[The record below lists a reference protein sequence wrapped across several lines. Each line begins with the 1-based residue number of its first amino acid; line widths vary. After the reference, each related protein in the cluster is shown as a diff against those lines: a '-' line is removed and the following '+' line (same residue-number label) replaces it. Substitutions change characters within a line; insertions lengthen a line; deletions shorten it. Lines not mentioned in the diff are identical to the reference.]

1 VLNIISNKST
11 ISKKTKN
18 NKMKIQTK
26 FKQALSK
33 AILGVLVSGILLT
46 ACSKDDN
53 TEPEVIK
60 PITEK
65 PMKEVSGTLTG
76 DVKFTSDTIYLLK
89 GFVRVGK
96 DDGTTIQSTGKLTI
110 EPGTLIFGDRE
121 SKGTLIVQ
129 RGSQIFAEGE
139 ANNPIVFTSE
149 RSVGLKQPGDWGG
162 VVICG
167 KAVNNIPGGTGELEG
182 GYGAFHGGTNDDDN
196 SGIFK
201 YVRIEYAG
209 VAINP
214 NQEIN
219 SLTMGSVGRG
229 TEINHIQASYGLDD
243 SYEWFGGSVNCTNL
257 IAYRGLDDDFDVDNG
272 FRGNVQFALGIR
284 DANYADQ
291 SGSNGFEVDNNGSGS
306 GDLPFTAPT
315 FSNVTIIGPK
325 ANRETAISTNFQ
337 HALHLRRNNKIK
349 IHNSFFTGYPWGV
362 YIDGSSTEANATNG
376 ELVMKNNILAG
387 VENWGGNGF
396 GSAGALFVN
405 NTVGIDAVTGEG
417 KQHPTAPRGIPYRVV
432 DASIFN
438 LKAWFES
445 NNTILSKWEDAGIQA
460 SIFEVGSTA
469 VLPQGGSI
477 LLSGADF
484 TGMTGFNTVDF
495 RGAFG
500 TENWT
505 AGWAEF
511 NPAAKDYTK

>member
-1 VLNIISNKST
+1 
-11 ISKKTKN
+11 
-18 NKMKIQTK
+18 MKIQTK

-33 AILGVLVSGILLT
+33 ALLGVLVSGTLLT

-53 TEPEVIK
+53 TEPDVIK
-60 PITEK
+60 PVTEK

-76 DVKFTSDTIYLLK
+76 DVKFSSDTIYLLK

-96 DDGTTIQSTGKLTI
+96 DDGTTILATGKLTI

-121 SKGTLIVQ
+121 TKGTLIIQ

-139 ANNPIVFTSE
+139 ESKPIVFTSE
-149 RSVGLKQPGDWGG
+149 RSIGLKQPGDWGG

-167 KAVNNIPGGTGELEG
+167 QAKNNIPGGIAQLEG
-182 GYGAFHGGTNDDDN
+182 GYGAFHGGNDDEDN

-209 VAINP
+209 IAINP
-214 NQEIN
+214 NEEIN
-219 SLTMGSVGRG
+219 SLTMGSVGRK
-229 TEINHIQASYGLDD
+229 TTISHVQASYGLDD
-243 SYEWFGGSVNCTNL
+243 SFEWFGGTVNCSHL
-257 IAYRGLDDDFDVDNG
+257 VAYRGLDDDFDVDLG
-272 FRGNVQFALGIR
+272 YRGNVQFALAIR

-306 GDLPFTAPT
+306 GDQPFTAPT

-325 ANRETAISTNFQ
+325 ANRESTISTNFQ

-362 YIDGSSTEANATNG
+362 YIDGSSTESNATNG
-376 ELVMKNNILAG
+376 ELVMKNNILAA

-396 GSAGALFVN
+396 GSAGKLFVN
-405 NTVGIDAVTGEG
+405 SIVGIDSETGEG
-417 KQHPTAPRGIPYRVV
+417 KQHPTVPRGVPYRVV
-432 DASIFN
+432 DNSTFD
-438 LKAWFES
+438 LKTWFET
-445 NNTILSKWEDAGIQA
+445 NNTILSKWEDAGISA
-460 SIFEVGSTA
+460 SIFEVGNPN
-469 VLPQGGSI
+469 VLPQAGSV

-484 TGMTGFNTVDF
+484 TGMTGFNSVNF

-505 AGWAEF
+505 ALWTEF
-511 NPAAKDYTK
+511 NPSAKDYTK

>member
-1 VLNIISNKST
+1 
-11 ISKKTKN
+11 
-18 NKMKIQTK
+18 MKIQTK

-33 AILGVLVSGILLT
+33 AILGVLVSGTLLT
-46 ACSKDDN
+46 SCSKDDN

-60 PITEK
+60 PVTEK
-65 PMKEVSGTLTG
+65 PMKEISGTLTG
-76 DVKFTSDTIYLLK
+76 DVKFSSDTIYLLK

-96 DDGTTIQSTGKLTI
+96 DDGTTILATGKLTI

-121 SKGTLIVQ
+121 TKGILIIQ

-139 ANNPIVFTSE
+139 ESKPIIFTSE
-149 RSVGLKQPGDWGG
+149 RNIGLKQPGDWGG

-167 KAVNNIPGGTGELEG
+167 QAKNNIPGGIAQLEG
-182 GYGAFHGGTNDDDN
+182 GYGAFHGGNDDEDN

-209 VAINP
+209 IAINP
-214 NQEIN
+214 NEEIN
-219 SLTMGSVGRG
+219 SLTLGSVGRK
-229 TEINHIQASYGLDD
+229 TTISHVQASYGLDD
-243 SYEWFGGSVNCTNL
+243 AFEWFGGTVNCSHL
-257 IAYRGLDDDFDVDNG
+257 VAYRGLDDDFDVDLG
-272 FRGNVQFALGIR
+272 YRGNVQFALAIR

-306 GDLPFTAPT
+306 GDQPFTAPT

-325 ANRETAISTNFQ
+325 ANRESTISTNFQ

-349 IHNSFFTGYPWGV
+349 IHNSFFTGYPWGI
-362 YIDGSSTEANATNG
+362 YIDGFSTESNATND
-376 ELVMKNNILAG
+376 ELVMKNNILAA

-396 GSAGALFVN
+396 GSAGKLFVN
-405 NTVGIDAVTGEG
+405 SIVGIDSETGEG
-417 KQHPTAPRGIPYRVV
+417 KQHPTVPRGVPYRVV
-432 DASIFN
+432 ANSTFD
-438 LKAWFES
+438 LKTWFET
-445 NNTILSKWEDAGIQA
+445 NNTIISKWEDVGISA
-460 SIFEVGSTA
+460 SIFEVGNPN
-469 VLPQGGSI
+469 VLPQAGSV

-484 TGMTGFNTVDF
+484 TGMTGFNSVNF

-505 AGWAEF
+505 ASWTEF
-511 NPAAKDYTK
+511 NPSAKDYSK